1 VPRVSDEH
9 LAARRRQIL
18 DAAVTCFA
26 RQGLHRT
33 TMQDIFREAE
43 LSPGAVYRYF
53 PSKEA
58 ILRAIASEAFGN
70 VSRVMRD
77 EAPPSFAEAALEPYR
92 LLAELPI
99 GTPEERTR
107 LIVQLFGEALRDPT
121 VHELVMGVVDFARG
135 QFAERVRADQ
145 ADGRLPADVD
155 PDALARTVV
164 ALFHGY
170 LIQRALYGEVDLP
183 SYERAVGALLA
194 GLEVRPPGS
203 APRPGSARGS

>member
-1 VPRVSDEH
+1 MPRVTEEH

-58 ILRAIASEAFGN
+58 ILRAIAEEAFGN
-70 VSRVMRD
+70 VARVIRQ
-77 EAPPSFAEAALEPYR
+77 EAPATFRDTALEPYR
-92 LLAELPI
+92 LLAELPL
-99 GTPEERTR
+99 GTPEERVR
-107 LIVQLFGEALRDPT
+107 LIVQLFGEALRDPG
-121 VHELVMGVVDFARG
+121 VHALVMRVVEFARG
-135 QFAERVRADQ
+135 QFAERVRAEQ
-145 ADGRLPADVD
+145 AAGRIARDVD
-155 PDALARTVV
+155 ADALARTVV

-170 LIQRALYGEVDLP
+170 VIQRALYGEVDLA
-183 SYERAVGALLA
+183 SYQAAVAALLT
-194 GLEVRPPGS
+194 GLEVSPGS
-203 APRPGSARGS
+203 APSPGSARGA

>member
-1 VPRVSDEH
+1 MPRVSDEH

-58 ILRAIASEAFGN
+58 ILRAIAEEAFGT
-70 VSRVMRD
+70 VARVVRD
-77 EAPPSFAEAALEPYR
+77 EAPATFGETALEPYR
-92 LLAELPI
+92 LLAELPL

-107 LIVQLFGEALRDPT
+107 LIVQLFGEALRDPD
-121 VHELVMGVVDFARG
+121 VHVLVMRVVDFARG
-135 QFAERVRADQ
+135 QLAARARAEQDA
-145 ADGRLPADVD
+145 GRLARDVD

-170 LIQRALYGEVDLP
+170 VVQRALYGEVDLA
-183 SYERAVGALLA
+183 SYKVAIRALLA
-194 GLEVRPPGS
+194 GLEVSPAGS
-203 APRPGSARGS
+203 VPSPGSARGS